1 MGVGEWEV
9 VPKGCSPALRQT
21 QCGASVAIIGNSMNA
36 IRLHTANGPAGLVY
50 EQIEMPQPK
59 EGEVLIRVHA
69 AAITRDEL
77 DWPVDRLPAIPSYE
91 FSGVVAGVGNEV
103 TDIAIGEEIYALSA
117 FDRDGAAADYITV
130 QKEFVAPKPKTINH
144 VQSASIPLA
153 GLTAWQGLFEHG
165 ELREGQTILIH
176 GASGGVGQFAVQFA
190 RQRGANVIGTV
201 STANLAAAHRLGVD
215 KVIDYTTTQF
225 EDVAGEV
232 DLVFD
237 TVGGDRLKNSP
248 AVIRNGG
255 KLISVASEPPKERAD
270 ALGIESLYFIVS
282 PNRGQLVEIAKMVDS
297 GILQLAI
304 ADVFP
309 LSSAR
314 EAFERSLL
322 PHKSGKI
329 VLHVADD

>member
-1 MGVGEWEV
+1 
-9 VPKGCSPALRQT
+9 
-21 QCGASVAIIGNSMNA
+21 MNA

-50 EQIEMPQPK
+50 EQIEMLQPK
-59 EGEVLIRVHA
+59 EGEALVRVHA

-91 FSGVVAGVGNEV
+91 FSGVVAGVGSEV
-103 TDIAIGEEIYALSA
+103 TDIAIGEEIYALSP

-130 QKEFVAPKPKTINH
+130 QEEFLAPKPKTINH

-201 STANLAAAHRLGVD
+201 STANLAAAHQLGVD

-225 EDVAGEV
+225 EDVVGEV

-248 AVIRNGG
+248 AVIRKGG
-255 KLISVASEPPKERAD
+255 KLISVASEPPKEKAD

-309 LSSAR
+309 LSSSR

-322 PHKSGKI
+322 PHRSGKI
-329 VLHVADD
+329 VLRVADD